1 MRLLAE
7 MQNVRTI
14 AKRDVLKQLLHTVL
28 TFSERTYALQSFGK
42 NLLCVCDYLS
52 MAITSVPK
60 DKVEGEA
67 ADKVRVFCTPL

>member
-14 AKRDVLKQLLHTVL
+14 AKRDVLKQPLHTVL
-28 TFSERTYALQSFGK
+28 IFSERTYALQSFGK

>member
-1 MRLLAE
+1 MYAPLQNE
-7 MQNVRTI
+7 MCSSRRRRAI
-14 AKRDVLKQLLHTVL
+14 LIP
-28 TFSERTYALQSFGK
+28 SERTYALQSFGK

-67 ADKVRVFCTPL
+67 ADKVHFYTPL